1 MTEPKPPLIER
12 LLGRRRSFVVEWRYQ
27 LRSSLLPV
35 VSVALLLVLFI
46 VTIHLGNAD
55 ATRQLVES
63 APNLQAL
70 LEGQDRTQLFLT
82 LCAAGVY
89 LMAVIILGLIDSH
102 RTVGALH
109 HIEKRLHGLRNGDWR
124 TPLAL
129 RQSDNFQ
136 DLGDEINV
144 TLSYL
149 RSHLEE
155 DISSLDEAI
164 DRLEGAVAP
173 GQPLGEMRRILIAL
187 RSRKQS
193 LLQGRS
199 TMSSQ
204 KEASAEQEVVPVG
217 LS

>member
-1 MTEPKPPLIER
+1 MTGPQSSLIER
-12 LLGRRRSFVVEWRYQ
+12 LLGRRRSFLVEWRYQ
-27 LRSSLLPV
+27 LRSSLVPV

-46 VTIHLGNAD
+46 VTIHLSNAD

-109 HIEKRLHGLRNGDWR
+109 HVEKRLTSLRNGDWR
-124 TPLAL
+124 SPMVL
-129 RQSDNFQ
+129 RHSDNFQ
-136 DLGDEINV
+136 DLGDALNV

-155 DISSLDEAI
+155 DVSSLDEAI
-164 DRLEGAVAP
+164 DRLEETVAP
-173 GQPLGEMRRILIAL
+173 GHPLGELRRILVAL
-187 RSRKQS
+187 RSRKKS
-193 LLQGRS
+193 LLHGGPM
-199 TMSSQ
+199 TSSQ
-204 KEASAEQEVVPVG
+204 EEMSAEQEVVPVG